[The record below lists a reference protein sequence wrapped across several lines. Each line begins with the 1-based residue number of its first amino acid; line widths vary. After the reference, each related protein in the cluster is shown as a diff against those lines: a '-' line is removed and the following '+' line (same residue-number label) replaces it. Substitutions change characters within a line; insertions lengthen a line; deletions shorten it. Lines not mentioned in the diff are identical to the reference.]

1 MPTLSIRSS
10 FAFTTQAPIDAL
22 LQFAVADIPEQH
34 LLSCRTELTDAEKCA
49 RIPAQEDIGE
59 RVWVRANGRF
69 EVEHEARVEI
79 RRQMHQLR
87 SLKQLEPHQ
96 MPAAPV
102 KYLFDS
108 RYCFADKFQSFVE
121 SEFGGTS
128 GGERVQA
135 IHDWV
140 ADKFTYEPG
149 SSTAST
155 TALDSFIERRGICR
169 DYAHMIVT
177 LARASVIPARFVAC
191 YAPDVTPQDFHA
203 VAEVFLHDPQSDG
216 GGTWQLVDATGMAS
230 PEEIVKIGVGRDAA
244 DVSFLT
250 SFGMVELC
258 EKSVQ
263 VTRD

>member
-1 MPTLSIRSS
+1 MTISIRSS

-22 LQFAVADIPEQH
+22 LQFAVADIPEQN
-34 LLSCRTELTDAEKCA
+34 LLSCRTGLTDAQRCA
-49 RIPAQEDIGE
+49 RIPAQEEIGE

-69 EVEHEARVEI
+69 EVHHEAEVDI
-79 RRQMHQLR
+79 RRQIVDLPSLR
-87 SLKQLEPHQ
+87 QLEPHQ

-108 RYCFADKFQSFVE
+108 RYCFADMFHSFVDDQ
-121 SEFGGTS
+121 FGGTS

-140 ADKFTYEPG
+140 AEKFTYTPG
-149 SSTAST
+149 CSDAST
-155 TALDSFIERRGICR
+155 TAHDSFIERRGICR
-169 DYAHMIVT
+169 DYAHMVVT

-203 VAEVFLHDPQSDG
+203 VAEVFLHDPESDE
-216 GGTWQLVDATGMAS
+216 GGTWQLVDATGMAK
-230 PEEIVKIGVGRDAA
+230 PDEIVKIGVGRDAA

-250 SFGMVELC
+250 SFGPVDLC
-258 EKSVQ
+258 EKDVQ
-263 VTRD
+263 VTRS